1 MSEMNIYDKLEVLR
15 AYLRSLG
22 RVAVAFSGGVDSTL
36 LTKVAHDVLGD
47 HMLAITVRLQGVPL
61 SDFVEAHEFC
71 RSQGVPHVTIDFDE
85 LEIPG
90 FADNGPDRCYLCKH
104 ALFSE
109 MKMVAS
115 AHDMG
120 FLAEGSNMDDLTD
133 FRPGL
138 KALSE
143 LGIKSPLR
151 HARLEKAEIRQLS
164 REMALPTWDKPSAA
178 CLSSRFAY
186 GEKIT
191 APKPRRVRAA
201 EEYLHGLGFGQLRVR
216 CHGEEGEI
224 ARIELPAERI
234 GALMVPETREKVA
247 MRLREFGF
255 TYVTCDLRGFRSGS
269 MNEVLGQA

>member
-1 MSEMNIYDKLEVLR
+1 MSEKNIYDKLEALR

-22 RVAVAFSGGVDSTL
+22 YVAVAFSGGVDSTL

-47 HMLAITVRLQGVPL
+47 RMAAITVRLHGVPVA
-61 SDFVEAHEFC
+61 DFVEAHEFC
-71 RSQGVPHVTIDFDE
+71 KSQGIPHVTIDFDE

-109 MKMVAS
+109 MKMVAA
-115 AHDMG
+115 AHGMS
-120 FLAEGSNMDDLTD
+120 FLAEGSNMDDLAD

-138 KALSE
+138 KALAE
-143 LGIKSPLR
+143 LGVKSPLR
-151 HARLEKAEIRQLS
+151 HAHLEKAEIRRLS

-191 APKPRRVRAA
+191 APKLRRVRAA
-201 EEYLHGLGFGQLRVR
+201 EEYLHGLGFAQLRVR
-216 CHGEEGEI
+216 CHGAEGEI
-224 ARIELPAERI
+224 ARIELPEEEI
-234 GALMVPETREKVA
+234 DALVAPETRRMVA
-247 MRLREFGF
+247 ARLREFGF
-255 TYVTCDLRGFRSGS
+255 TYVTCDLAGFRSGS
-269 MNEVLGQA
+269 MNEVLGRG

>member
-1 MSEMNIYDKLEVLR
+1 MSETNVYDRLEDLR

-47 HMLAITVRLQGVPL
+47 RMLAITVRLHGVPVA
-61 SDFVEAHEFC
+61 DYVEAHEFC

-90 FADNGPDRCYLCKH
+90 FGDNGPDRCYLCKH

-109 MKMVAS
+109 MKMVAA
-115 AHDMG
+115 AHGMNY
-120 FLAEGSNMDDLTD
+120 LAEGSNLDDLAD

-138 KALSE
+138 KALAE
-143 LGIKSPLR
+143 LGVKSPLR
-151 HARLEKAEIRQLS
+151 HARLEKAAIRQIS
-164 REMALPTWDKPSAA
+164 REMALPTWNKPSAA

-191 APKPRRVRAA
+191 APKLRRVRAA

-216 CHGEEGEI
+216 CHGTEGET
-224 ARIELPAERI
+224 ARIELPEADIDRL
-234 GALMVPETREKVA
+234 AAPETRRMVA
-247 MRLREFGF
+247 ARLREFGF

-269 MNEVLGQA
+269 MNEALRRE